1 MRSCGPV
8 PSRRVMPVL
17 PYGDGPAPAM
27 GRTTHGVNRDEGP
40 YGTLLCA
47 GEPAMGLQ
55 RTEASASTGGAAPA
69 RPHRQDDTGKAAPGR
84 PHRQGGTGGDTGG
97 VQGRPPRRPSSPLWR
112 ALMASTS
119 SALSS
124 SSREAKF
131 ATIRS
136 GVTDLGITTLPSAR
150 FQAIV
155 TCAVVAPWSL
165 AIFSI
170 TGSVSSPPPW
180 PSGDQDSVMIPL
192 DAWYSRSSGW
202 VK

>member
-1 MRSCGPV
+1 GP
-8 PSRRVMPVL
+8 
-17 PYGDGPAPAM
+17 
-27 GRTTHGVNRDEGP
+27 H
-40 YGTLLCA
+40 GTLLCA

-55 RTEASASTGGAAPA
+55 RTEASASGG
-69 RPHRQDDTGKAAPGR
+69 AAPGR
-84 PHRQGGTGGDTGG
+84 PHRQGGTDE

-170 TGSVSSPPPW
+170 TGSVSSP
-180 PSGDQDSVMIPL
+180 
-192 DAWYSRSSGW
+192 
-202 VK
+202 